1 MEGPDGEAVEVRTG
15 VSRTGRRD
23 ECVQS
28 GTCRGTLGMRLEH
41 PGGDRPGGL
50 RIPGL
55 GWNLVHGP

>member
-1 MEGPDGEAVEVRTG
+1 MEVRTG

-41 PGGDRPGGL
+41 SVGIGL
-50 RIPGL
+50 VGL
-55 GWNLVHGP
+55 ESRA